1 MERRRTRQDVHV
13 LIASGLEQRGVLTAF
28 TERTGG
34 VSERPFSSLNL
45 GYGTGDDLTKVEANR
60 ERTVEALEV
69 PRFAA
74 AKQVHGTGVLRIGRD
89 RQGRG
94 FLPTDRTP
102 SADILLTGRPRTPL
116 AVLVADCVPIVVA
129 SDDLVMA
136 VHAGWRALAGGILN
150 KALGLFPDRR
160 GLAGAVGPA
169 IGPCHYH
176 VGEEVLAAVER
187 GAGTAIRERRGGRWF
202 LDLAGTAARVLRGA
216 GLRDLEE
223 AGECTACHPDRFFSH
238 RREGVTGRQAVIA
251 MRM

>member
-1 MERRRTRQDVHV
+1 MRQNVHI
-13 LIASGLEQRGVLTAF
+13 LIASGLERRGVLTAF

-34 VSERPFSSLNL
+34 VSEPPFSSLNL

-74 AKQVHGTGVLRIGRD
+74 AKQVHGTDVLRIGRD

-94 FLPTDRTP
+94 FLKTDRTP
-102 SADILLTGRPRTPL
+102 SADILLTDRPRTPL
-116 AVLVADCVPIVVA
+116 AVLVADCVPIVLA

-150 KALGLFPDRR
+150 KALGLFADRR

-176 VGEEVLAAVER
+176 VGDEVLAAVER

-202 LDLAGTAARVLRGA
+202 LDLPGTAARVLRGA

-238 RREGVTGRQAVIA
+238 RRDGVTGRQAVIA